1 MPSWDLEFEAGGQG
15 FGTVCGCDEAG
26 AGPLAGRVYAAAVIL
41 PNGLELAG
49 LDDSKKLSEKQRE
62 VLYDQIADQAV
73 SWAAA
78 WVEPEEIDRINIL
91 NSRIKAMQMAIDAL
105 KPRAEF
111 ALVDGN
117 RDHGNQCA
125 IAVPHM
131 LVVKGDSLSMSIAAA
146 SIMAKV
152 SRDQYMVGMAGC
164 YPQYEFERHKGYG
177 TKRHYELLRKFGP
190 CPIHRR
196 SFLKRL

>member
-1 MPSWDLEFEAGGQG
+1 MPSWDLEFGAGGQG

-41 PNGLELAG
+41 PNGLKLTG

-62 VLYDQIADQAV
+62 ALYDQIADQAV
-73 SWAAA
+73 SWATA
-78 WVEPEEIDRINIL
+78 WVEPEEIDQINIL

-105 KPRAEF
+105 KPQAVF

-125 IAVPHM
+125 ITVPHM

-152 SRDQYMVGMAGC
+152 S
-164 YPQYEFERHKGYG
+164 
-177 TKRHYELLRKFGP
+177 
-190 CPIHRR
+190 
-196 SFLKRL
+196 